1 MNVTELARKL
11 NITTA
16 ELLLI
21 LPELGF
27 DIGARAIKVSDHLVE
42 KIIEAY
48 KEREK
53 RLKFEKEEAKITE
66 IKIQDDNGKIE
77 ATKAQ
82 RSIQIED
89 NIIVK
94 DLAEKMGTPLKNVM
108 TELMKNGIMV
118 SLNSSIDFDTAS
130 IIGEDLGFKVERSNN
145 EIKDQENELQ
155 KVKQLEDLLA
165 KDTNKTPKPPV
176 VVVMG
181 HVDHGKTKLLDTIR
195 KTNII
200 DTESG
205 NITQHIG
212 AYSVE
217 LNGKRI
223 TFLDTPG
230 HEAFR
235 AMRSRGTKIADV
247 GIIVV
252 AADEGLKPQTIESI
266 ELAQKENLPFVIAIN
281 KVDKPESDIEKVKKE
296 LAELNLMCED
306 WGGKTICV
314 PISAKEGK
322 NITELLEM
330 VNLVAE
336 MENLS
341 ADASRKAIG
350 TIIES
355 HIDKN
360 QGPIASVL
368 IQTGTLKVG
377 DEFVSGATHGKVKLM
392 ADHLGNTLKSAGP
405 STPVRIL
412 GFKDAPIVGDIFNA
426 EISAHEL
433 KDAKKGSQKTGGM
446 QRTEYSG
453 NQKVESEDDE
463 TSKSLNI
470 ILKTDMIGSQGA
482 IIESIKKLGAK
493 EEFQTN
499 NIELKIV
506 KSGLG
511 SITDKDIIDGETTNS
526 MVLGFHVKIDSNAEL
541 LAKEKGVV
549 IKEYKIIYK
558 LLEDLEEDLKKL
570 ISLKVV
576 REQVGELQVLA
587 IFKTLDGKM
596 VIGGKVIRGKIIKEG
611 TTKVMRLG
619 KLLGIGKIGSLQ
631 SGKENVSE
639 VSQGSE
645 CGLEFIGNT
654 IIKKDDLLEIYKEK
668 TV

>member
-11 NITTA
+11 NTTTA

-27 DIGARAIKVSDHLVE
+27 DIGARAIKVSDHLVD
-42 KIIEAY
+42 KITEAY

-66 IKIQDDNGKIE
+66 IKIQDDDN
-77 ATKAQ
+77 KAETAKTQ

-118 SLNSSIDFDTAS
+118 SLNSNIDFDTAS
-130 IIGEDLGFKVERSNN
+130 IIGEDLGFKVEKSNN
-145 EIKDQENELQ
+145 EIKNQENELK
-155 KVKQLEDLLA
+155 KVKQLEELLA

-281 KVDKPESDIEKVKKE
+281 KVDKAESDIEKVKKE

-341 ADASRKAIG
+341 ADATRKAIG

-360 QGPIASVL
+360 QGPLASVL

-377 DEFVSGATHGKVKLM
+377 DEFVSGSTHGKVKSM
-392 ADHLGNTLKSAGP
+392 ADHLGKTLKEAGP

-433 KDAKKGSQKTGGM
+433 KNAKKGSQKTGGM

-453 NQKVESEDDE
+453 NQKIENEEDE

-511 SITDKDIIDGETTNS
+511 SITDKDVIDAETTNAI
-526 MVLGFHVKIDSNAEL
+526 VLGFHVKTDPNAEL
-541 LAKEKGVV
+541 LAKEKGIE

-570 ISLKVV
+570 ISLKII

-587 IFKTLDGKM
+587 IFKTLNGKM
-596 VIGGKVIRGKIIKEG
+596 VIGGKAIKGKIIKEG
-611 TTKVMRLG
+611 TAKVMRSG

-631 SGKENVSE
+631 SGKEDVSE
-639 VSQGSE
+639 VSEGSE
-645 CGLEFIGNT
+645 CGLEFIGAT
-654 IIKKDDLLEIYKEK
+654 IIKKDDTLEIYKEK